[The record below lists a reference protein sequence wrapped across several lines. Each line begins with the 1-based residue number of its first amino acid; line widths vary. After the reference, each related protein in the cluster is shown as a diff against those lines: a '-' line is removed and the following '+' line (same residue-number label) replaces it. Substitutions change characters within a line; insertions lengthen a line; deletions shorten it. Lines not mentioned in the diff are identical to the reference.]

1 MRVVPV
7 AADLTTAL
15 QPTHKHDAEQLKAD
29 IAARAHEVGFDL
41 VGFASP
47 EPFVEAQRA
56 VEERV
61 AAGLYSGLPWFTGE
75 RAVVAGDPHNLM
87 PEVRTIVSLGISYL
101 QSTGEEEA
109 AGSGGITGRVARYA
123 WGEDYHDLFRD
134 RMKALHAAVEQLV
147 GRRVEVRTLA
157 DTARIVDRAVAQ
169 RAGLGWYGKNTNIL
183 SRTHGSWILLGELLL
198 DFALP
203 PDVPVRTSCGACTR
217 CLPACPTGALVEPGV
232 LHNDRCIS
240 YLTIEHRG
248 PIPREMR
255 ALMGTWVFGCDICQ
269 EVCPVNRKAAPGD
282 HEPLSAKRGIG
293 SAPDLVELL
302 DLTEEEF
309 RVRFRRSPVK
319 RAKWAG
325 LRRNAA
331 IALGNAGERSA
342 VPALVRALGCESPL
356 VRGHA
361 AWALGR
367 LGGDMALQA
376 LRRRIGE
383 EEDEWVRDEI
393 DLALAQLTSDSGSY
407 AGDWSSN

>member
-1 MRVVPV
+1 
-7 AADLTTAL
+7 
-15 QPTHKHDAEQLKAD
+15 
-29 IAARAHEVGFDL
+29 
-41 VGFASP
+41 
-47 EPFVEAQRA
+47 
-56 VEERV
+56 
-61 AAGLYSGLPWFTGE
+61 
-75 RAVVAGDPHNLM
+75 M

-101 QSTGEEEA
+101 QSNGEEQA
-109 AGSGGITGRVARYA
+109 ARSDGPTGRVARYA

-134 RMKALHAAVEQLV
+134 RMQALHAAVEQLV
-147 GRRVEVRTLA
+147 GRAVEVRTLS

-198 DFALP
+198 DFELP
-203 PDVPVRTSCGACTR
+203 PDVPVRTNCGACTR

-269 EVCPVNRKAAPGD
+269 EVCPVNRKAAPGN
-282 HEPLSAKRGIG
+282 HEPLSAQRGIG
-293 SAPDLVELL
+293 SNPHLVELL
-302 DLTEEEF
+302 DLTEQEF
-309 RVRFRRSPVK
+309 RARFRRSPVK

-331 IALGNAGERSA
+331 IALGNAGDRSA
-342 VPALVRALGCESPL
+342 VPALVRALACETPL

-367 LGGDMALQA
+367 LGGDMAVEA
-376 LRRRIGE
+376 LDRRLGE
-383 EEDEWVRDEI
+383 EEDVWVREEVE
-393 DLALAQLTSDSGSY
+393 LALAEIAPDSSPY
-407 AGDWSSN
+407 AGDRSSN

>member
-1 MRVVPV
+1 MRVSPIVKV
-7 AADLTTAL
+7 AHAPQTPADLQDAL
-15 QPTHKHDAEQLKAD
+15 KLKAD
-29 IAARAHEVGFDL
+29 IAERALELGFDL

-56 VEERV
+56 IEERV
-61 AAGLYSGLPWFTGE
+61 DAGLFSGLPWFTRE
-75 RAVVAGDPHNLM
+75 RAAVSGDPHNLM

-101 QSTGEEEA
+101 RSDGEQMPPV
-109 AGSGGITGRVARYA
+109 AGRPRGKVARYA

-134 RMKALHAAVEQLV
+134 RLMALHASVEEMV
-147 GRRVEVRTLA
+147 GRPIEARTLS

-198 DFALP
+198 DFDLP
-203 PDVPVRTSCGACTR
+203 PDVPVRTNCGSCIR
-217 CLPACPTGALVEPGV
+217 CMPACPTGALVEPGV

-240 YLTIEHRG
+240 YLTIEHRD

-255 ALMGTWVFGCDICQ
+255 PLVGTWVFGCDICQ
-269 EVCPVNRKAAPGD
+269 EVCPVNRKAVPGY
-282 HEPLSAKRGIG
+282 HEELGPERGIG
-293 SAPDLVELL
+293 GTPDLIELI
-302 DLTEEEF
+302 DMSEAEF
-309 RVRFRRSPVK
+309 RVRFKRSPVK

-331 IALGNAGERSA
+331 IALGNAGDTAA
-342 VPALVRALGCESPL
+342 VPALVRALACETPL

-367 LGGDMALQA
+367 LGSKVAHDALVKR
-376 LRRRIGE
+376 LSE
-383 EEDEWVRDEI
+383 EIDEWVREEI
-393 DLALAQLTSDSGSY
+393 DLALAEHESLRERGREI
-407 AGDWSSN
+407 G